1 MATNPGYNRYQQ
13 IMDEYAAYEPGPGE
27 SDIKSQKMAMAGNMT
42 EKAFDADAA
51 KDMAFT
57 QAGISAQLASH
68 EADLSL
74 RNESEARAQEYDY
87 GMMSMGSQVDQ
98 QNNFANAQY
107 DRDIGMLNATG
118 VQDRKNIKEM
128 ANQERLNEINR
139 GVQGRLN
146 IGAQGQ
152 VDRENYKTKTDNDI
166 RMQDAKG
173 EDDRK
178 TIGASGE
185 QDRLTIGA
193 QGDQDVRKIGAT
205 GDQER
210 KTLEKA
216 DELTAKKANRQS
228 ARARSLARS
237 F

>member
-139 GVQGRLN
+139 GIQGRLD

-152 VDRENYKTKTDNDI
+152 VDRENIKTKA
-166 RMQDAKG
+166 DADVKVNTSTINAQG
-173 EDDRK
+173 DSDRK
-178 TIGASGE
+178 TVAVKGD

-193 QGDQDVRKIGAT
+193 QGDDN
-205 GDQER
+205 R
-210 KTLEKA
+210 KTMEKE
-216 DELTAKKANRQS
+216 DELTAKRNNRQS
-228 ARARSLARS
+228 ARSRSLARA